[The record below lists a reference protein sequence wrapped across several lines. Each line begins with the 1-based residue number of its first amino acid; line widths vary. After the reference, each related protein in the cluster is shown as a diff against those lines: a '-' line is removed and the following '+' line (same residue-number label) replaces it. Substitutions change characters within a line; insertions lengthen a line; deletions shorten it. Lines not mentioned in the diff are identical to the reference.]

1 MIKLFEDFNKPDL
14 RKMSTY
20 VLCIK
25 NCGPN
30 FKKGAYYKIKGMY
43 GDAQGAIEKYKI
55 YDYVPIE
62 LIIKVVIIDN
72 FKFEKTFKINSFFE
86 YFQILETEE
95 DEFIKDT
102 KKYNL

>member
-14 RKMSTY
+14 RKMSEY

-30 FKKGAYYKIKGMY
+30 FKKGSYYEVHGMF
-43 GDAQGAIEKYKI
+43 GNPQGAVEKYNLE
-55 YDYVPIE
+55 YTPIE
-62 LIIKVVIIDN
+62 LINKVIIIDH
-72 FKFEKTFKINSFFE
+72 FEFGKTFGITSFFE
-86 YFQILETEE
+86 YFEILEPEE
-95 DEFIKDT
+95 NNFVKDT